1 MNILKTLNTIAQCS
15 QPSQGVTRLPFTKEH
30 KQANKIITQWMKDAG
45 MQVHLDAAG
54 TLIGT
59 YKSSNKNAKTLILGS
74 HQDSVINAGRFD
86 GIMGV
91 LLPILAVKKLHQKKT
106 KLPFHIECVA
116 FADEEG
122 VRFPTALMGPQVLAG
137 TFQMKDIQFKDSKG
151 ISIQQALNNFGG
163 NHRKLNQLKRSK
175 KSIIGFVETH
185 IEQGPVLEKH
195 KLPVGVVTGISGIT
209 RYICTIKGKASH
221 AGTTPMNLRK
231 DALAGAAEI
240 IYVLE
245 KKARTTKNIIITV
258 GSVQNT
264 PNAVNVISGEV
275 TISVESRSLD
285 NKKRVNIQKEI
296 ASIIK
301 KICRSRN
308 LSCQFKRTYDQ
319 KAVLCDKHLTGAL
332 SKSVKDLNYPLMKIP
347 SGATHDASAM
357 SDLCPIAMLFVQ
369 SKDGL
374 SHNPKEFSKE
384 NDMQAAVRVLENL
397 ITKSLKFKI
406 IHS

>member
-1 MNILKTLNTIAQCS
+1 M
-15 QPSQGVTRLPFTKEH
+15 
-30 KQANKIITQWMKDAG
+30 
-45 MQVHLDAAG
+45 
-54 TLIGT
+54 
-59 YKSSNKNAKTLILGS
+59 
-74 HQDSVINAGRFD
+74 
-86 GIMGV
+86 
-91 LLPILAVKKLHQKKT
+91 
-106 KLPFHIECVA
+106 
-116 FADEEG
+116 
-122 VRFPTALMGPQVLAG
+122 
-137 TFQMKDIQFKDSKG
+137 
-151 ISIQQALNNFGG
+151 
-163 NHRKLNQLKRSK
+163 
-175 KSIIGFVETH
+175 
-185 IEQGPVLEKH
+185 
-195 KLPVGVVTGISGIT
+195 GVVTGISGIT

-347 SGATHDASAM
+347 SG
-357 SDLCPIAMLFVQ
+357 
-369 SKDGL
+369 L
-374 SHNPKEFSKE
+374 S
-384 NDMQAAVRVLENL
+384 L
-397 ITKSLKFKI
+397 IHI
-406 IHS
+406 